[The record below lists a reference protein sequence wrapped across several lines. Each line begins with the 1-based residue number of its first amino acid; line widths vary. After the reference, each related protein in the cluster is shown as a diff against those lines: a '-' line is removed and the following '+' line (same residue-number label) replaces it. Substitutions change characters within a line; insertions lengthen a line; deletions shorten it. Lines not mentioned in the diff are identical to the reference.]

1 MQIGVLAIQGGF
13 SKHENSLRKINVN
26 PIEVKYEYQLNNC
39 DGLIIPGGESTTIS
53 KLLNKY
59 NLINPIK
66 EFAKTK
72 PIFGTCAGLIL
83 MSRNSNDSR
92 VENLN
97 IIDVEINRNGWG
109 RQISSFSQ
117 MIKIGQNLNY
127 EIEAIFIRAPKIFN
141 IGEKVEVLAEIN
153 GEPVFVKQGIHF
165 GATFHPEL
173 TEDITI
179 HKLFIESIAA

>member
-1 MQIGVLAIQGGF
+1 
-13 SKHENSLRKINVN
+13 
-26 PIEVKYEYQLNNC
+26 
-39 DGLIIPGGESTTIS
+39 
-53 KLLNKY
+53 
-59 NLINPIK
+59 
-66 EFAKTK
+66 
-72 PIFGTCAGLIL
+72 
-83 MSRNSNDSR
+83 MSRNSNDYR

-97 IIDVEINRNGWG
+97 IIDVETNRNGWG

-117 MIKIGQNLNY
+117 MIKIGHNLNC

-141 IGEKVEVLAEIN
+141 IGGKVEVLAEIN

>member
-1 MQIGVLAIQGGF
+1 LQIGVLAIQGGF
-13 SKHENSLRKINVN
+13 SKHKNSLRKLDIN
-26 PIEVKYEYQLNNC
+26 PLEVKYENQLHDC

-53 KLLNKY
+53 KLLIKY

-66 EFAKTK
+66 EFSKRK

-92 VENLN
+92 VKNLN
-97 IIDVEINRNGWG
+97 ILDVEIERNGWG

-117 MIKIGQNLNY
+117 MIKVKQNCDD
-127 EIEAIFIRAPKIFN
+127 EIKAIFIRAPKIKN
-141 IGEKVEVLAEIN
+141 IGSEVEVLSEIK
-153 GEPVFVKQGIHF
+153 GEPILIKQGIHF

-173 TEDITI
+173 TEDTTI